1 MTTTEQIVP
10 VSDFRIRQTN
20 VLSKLNNGPVYLTQR
35 SKPAAV
41 LLSNGVWDHLLQ
53 RVDDQD
59 DLIAALKAELAIAN
73 GEYIPEEIN
82 FDELETEVESD
93 AIPA

>member
-10 VSDFRIRQTN
+10 VSDFRIRQTD
-20 VLSKLNNGPVYLTQR
+20 VLSKLTNGPVYLTQR

-41 LLSNGVWDHLLQ
+41 LLSNGIWNHLLQ
-53 RVDDQD
+53 RLDEQD

-73 GEYIPEEIN
+73 GEYVPEEI
-82 FDELETEVESD
+82 DCDKGEW
-93 AIPA
+93 